1 VLTTP
6 TAIAYT
12 DTADNDTFTNRTGTL
27 AATDADNDI
36 LTYGLSGGTVANGSS
51 SKQGTYGTLSVNT
64 STGAYTFVANDAA
77 IEGIKANTSETFAV
91 TVSDGKATANA
102 NLGVNL
108 TGANDAPTGAVTIS
122 GTAKVGQTLTAG
134 NSLADAEG
142 VGAVSYQWFAAGVPI
157 SGATANNLAL
167 TTVQL
172 GKVITV
178 KASYTDGQQTAESKT
193 SLETA
198 AVGAGGTD
206 PINNLTGKIYDWKN
220 HKLINDVLV
229 TITPQGAPVTDG
241 PNTKPFEFR
250 NVALTASGDLT
261 AELWINPSAS
271 TAFGSFDLGASI
283 DSRIVASFD
292 QNTNATTGLPASWS
306 LLFENSQ
313 TGSFRIAAFGLDAVA
328 RAVNL
333 GTVTLDLPA
342 GMSRT
347 KVAITDSMIDETTF
361 LPYES
366 TVGTLTAITSNG
378 AYAIEDLTPGNY
390 SMTAV
395 KAVGATETANTA
407 ISSADALAALKIA
420 VGRNPNA
427 DPDGTGPLSAPA
439 ISPYQFIAA
448 DANEDGK
455 VSSADAL
462 AILKMAVKRVDAPA
476 REILFVN
483 ESHDFWNEAANA
495 GKGGYTTTRS
505 EVKWHE
511 GDMLFTSPDTQ
522 NMNMVAV
529 LKGDVNG
536 SWVAN
541 SAPNAPVLDNDYF
554 TELAARLNVPVS
566 QWVL

>member
-1 VLTTP
+1 
-6 TAIAYT
+6 
-12 DTADNDTFTNRTGTL
+12 
-27 AATDADNDI
+27 
-36 LTYGLSGGTVANGSS
+36 
-51 SKQGTYGTLSVNT
+51 
-64 STGAYTFVANDAA
+64 
-77 IEGIKANTSETFAV
+77 
-91 TVSDGKATANA
+91 
-102 NLGVNL
+102 
-108 TGANDAPTGAVTIS
+108 
-122 GTAKVGQTLTAG
+122 
-134 NSLADAEG
+134 
-142 VGAVSYQWFAAGVPI
+142 
-157 SGATANNLAL
+157 
-167 TTVQL
+167 
-172 GKVITV
+172 
-178 KASYTDGQQTAESKT
+178 
-193 SLETA
+193 
-198 AVGAGGTD
+198 
-206 PINNLTGKIYDWKN
+206 
-220 HKLINDVLV
+220 
-229 TITPQGAPVTDG
+229 
-241 PNTKPFEFR
+241 
-250 NVALTASGDLT
+250 LT